1 MSDAARM
8 TRGECSE
15 RRAAL
20 RRRQSGF
27 TMVELTVSLVA
38 GLIVAMAIAGLSKE
52 ATRTFNEE
60 VRVSAAEAALRTAV
74 DRLRADLQRAAYMS
88 TPNMQTDPRIAT
100 QFGQPNIYPAISGAG
115 FQALAVLAGIH
126 YQAAAKVTHNG
137 LALSAVNGNVAPA
150 IIDVAGN
157 MTSTEQFQ
165 MQDWSA
171 AAGGCTQINLA
182 ATSPAIFRMLNAG
195 DGGVVDPNADTE
207 MLNIFVPVAGNQFL
221 VRIYDDTG
229 RSQFLPTCQSPGA
242 GKQVAGLYPTG
253 APPAAP
259 YVYVQGTPLTT
270 QATGGLG
277 GVGGNG
283 AGRVFVNPVQI
294 VRWEIVGP
302 ASTADKEPAQ
312 DLAGL
317 GGLPASPSTAD
328 PNKYD
333 LIRSY
338 LDNTGTWIAASA
350 EVVAEYAVDLDFAFS
365 VETGDTTGTAST
377 ITTYDFGDANNQ
389 SVADAIAAG
398 KVGPATPDPQRIRS
412 VRARL
417 VTRTAAADRTLNIA
431 TGAPFLYRYCLNASG
446 CPATSAAAAL
456 VPPQWARTRTVVTEV
471 SLPNQMQAFY

>member
-1 MSDAARM
+1 
-8 TRGECSE
+8 
-15 RRAAL
+15 
-20 RRRQSGF
+20 
-27 TMVELTVSLVA
+27 
-38 GLIVAMAIAGLSKE
+38 
-52 ATRTFNEE
+52 
-60 VRVSAAEAALRTAV
+60 
-74 DRLRADLQRAAYMS
+74 
-88 TPNMQTDPRIAT
+88 
-100 QFGQPNIYPAISGAG
+100 
-115 FQALAVLAGIH
+115 
-126 YQAAAKVTHNG
+126 
-137 LALSAVNGNVAPA
+137 
-150 IIDVAGN
+150 
-157 MTSTEQFQ
+157 
-165 MQDWSA
+165 
-171 AAGGCTQINLA
+171 
-182 ATSPAIFRMLNAG
+182 
-195 DGGVVDPNADTE
+195 
-207 MLNIFVPVAGNQFL
+207 

-229 RSQFLPTCQSPGA
+229 RSQFLPTCQSPGV